1 MPLLQSLTTYGFP
14 SGHVTGAIVFYGLAF
29 GCQHDSSLFG
39 DGFSGLQLPLSG
51 PARVV
56 LVGTI
61 ATCVGLARML
71 ALAHLPCDV
80 VGAVPLGLL
89 VLPPCLHL
97 SRKYMNDPRTK
108 YDPVR
113 PSRRIASANIAM
125 GSLLLLVAIRLLK
138 PQVRAAAMLAVC
150 ALCCWYALPV
160 CAGAMCYA
168 CSLDK
173 SSANPTAIWRMLPSI
188 RLLYWCYTPADAALS
203 ALLLFLR
210 LV

>member
-1 MPLLQSLTTYGFP
+1 MLLLQSLTTYGFP

-138 PQVRAAAMLAVC
+138 PQVFVMWAVCAAAMPWVCCWRVLCVLLACAVC
-150 ALCCWYALPV
+150 WLVLLLY
-160 CAGAMCYA
+160 AGAA
-168 CSLDK
+168 TAVFFLNWRFSLDL
-173 SSANPTAIWRMLPSI
+173 SCSI
-188 RLLYWCYTPADAALS
+188 RGGPVKT
-203 ALLLFLR
+203 
-210 LV
+210 

>member
-1 MPLLQSLTTYGFP
+1 MLLLQSLTTYGFP

-138 PQVRAAAMLAVC
+138 PQVFAMWAVCAAAMPC
-150 ALCCWYALPV
+150 LCCWRVLCVLLACAV
-160 CAGAMCYA
+160 CWLVLLLYAGAA
-168 CSLDK
+168 TAVFFLNWRFSLDL
-173 SSANPTAIWRMLPSI
+173 SCSI
-188 RLLYWCYTPADAALS
+188 RGGPVKT
-203 ALLLFLR
+203 
-210 LV
+210 